1 MSEVII
7 VIKDGK
13 DYKISDTA
21 LIQDYQRL
29 KYIPELDKLLDWRLF
44 LMQDGKYNKIEMQHI
59 KKEILAV
66 DYLLNLKQN
75 K

>member
-7 VIKDGK
+7 VIKDGE
-13 DYKISDTA
+13 DYNISETA
-21 LIQDYQRL
+21 LIKDYQRL
-29 KYIPELDKLLDWRLF
+29 KYIPELNKLLDWRLF
-44 LMQDGKYNKIEMQHI
+44 LMQDDEYSETEMQHI
-59 KKEILAV
+59 RKEIIAV